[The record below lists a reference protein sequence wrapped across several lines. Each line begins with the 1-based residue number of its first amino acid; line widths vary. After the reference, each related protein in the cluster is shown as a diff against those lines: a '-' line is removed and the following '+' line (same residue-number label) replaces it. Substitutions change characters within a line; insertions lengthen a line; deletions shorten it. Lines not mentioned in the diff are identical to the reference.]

1 MIYLYYDGISG
12 MIHLYYVI
20 NIVNWLIMMIY
31 MIQAWFISSNPTTK
45 TRKIQDI
52 LGIF

>member
-12 MIHLYYVI
+12 MIYPYYVMH
-20 NIVNWLIMMIY
+20 IVNWLITMIY